1 MSQEITEA
9 ALKRTTKKLLGK
21 WEPTT
26 HPAKQRQ
33 RDIAKWLIK
42 GAEDMEAGLSRAKT
56 PQNAARPYMRGAF
69 SGDVPSRREVDGVAA
84 MTMEQ
89 LLSPEP

>member
-1 MSQEITEA
+1 MNRVS
-9 ALKRTTKKLLGK
+9 KKLLGNWK
-21 WEPTT
+21 PTT

-33 RDIAKWLIK
+33 RDIARWLLK

-69 SGDVPSRREVDGVAA
+69 AKQFGRTMPTRREVDGVYG

>member
-1 MSQEITEA
+1 M
-9 ALKRTTKKLLGK
+9 KTK
-21 WEPTT
+21 PTT

-33 RDIAKWLIK
+33 RDIARWLLK

-56 PQNAARPYMRGAF
+56 PENAARPYMRGAF
-69 SGDVPSRREVDGVAA
+69 AGNVPSRREVFGVSG